1 MRLPIS
7 YDDVKRLLLGRK
19 LITEEDWAS
28 AEKNASRR
36 RRGIEEVLIERGFF
50 TESYLYE
57 MIAAELKIP
66 YVNLRMIKIEDAIMR
81 MLPEEIAQETR
92 SIAFG
97 QEKAH
102 GLIKVA
108 CMNPLDQE
116 ILAKVQQTLGQQIE
130 VYLTGE
136 KSFRYA
142 ARLYNTNVKEEL
154 LQVINEHLHV
164 PTDRDEAAEFELPVV
179 KIFDIMLEYAFLEQ
193 ASDIHVEP
201 LSDAVLVRFRIDGD
215 LQDKI
220 ELPLAIR
227 EGLIARIKILAN
239 LKIDEH
245 RVPQDGRLS
254 FKIDEDE
261 ESARVS
267 IIPTLYG
274 EKAVLRLLSEET
286 ENLSLQDIGLTKANL
301 DIVIHNVGKPYG
313 MVLVV
318 GPTGSGK
325 TTTLYAILNFLNTED
340 VNISTIEDPVEYG
353 IRRVNQ
359 TQVNTTAGYTFAS
372 GLRSLLRQDP
382 DIIMI
387 GEIRDGET
395 AQIAVRAALTGHLM
409 LSTLHTNNAAAAPAR
424 LLDMGVEPFLV
435 SSTLNVVI
443 AQRLVRRVCIE
454 CIVTYKLSAAEIK
467 SLSGEYDLRAIVV
480 RMQKLGALDKTIT
493 GFSQLHFYRG
503 KGCARCHHTG
513 YVGRLGVMEV
523 LGNTHAIQQATIK
536 HMSSEDL
543 EVIALQEGMVPIFDD
558 AMQKALLGQTT
569 LEEVLRISRE

>member
-7 YDDVKRLLLGRK
+7 YDEVKKLLLSRK
-19 LITEEDWAS
+19 LITEGDWAS

-36 RRGIEEVLIERGFF
+36 RRGIEEVLMERGFF
-50 TESYLYE
+50 AESYLYE
-57 MIAAELKIP
+57 LIAAELKIP
-66 YVNLRMIKIEDAIMR
+66 YINLRTIKIDDAIMR

-92 SIAFG
+92 CIAFG
-97 QEKAH
+97 QEKTK
-102 GLIKVA
+102 GTIKVA
-108 CMNPLDQE
+108 CMNPLDQDTV
-116 ILAKVQQTLGQQIE
+116 AKVQQTLGQPALLH
-130 VYLTGE
+130 LTGE

-142 ARLYNTNVKEEL
+142 VRLYNTNVKEEL
-154 LQVINEHLHV
+154 LQVINQHLH
-164 PTDRDEAAEFELPVV
+164 PSEKDSDEEFELPVV

-193 ASDIHVEP
+193 ASDIHIEP

-227 EGLIARIKILAN
+227 EALIARIKILAN

-245 RVPQDGRLS
+245 RIPQDGRLS

-267 IIPTLYG
+267 VIPTLYG

-301 DIVIHNVGKPYG
+301 DIAIRNVRKPYG
-313 MVLVV
+313 MILVV

-353 IRRVNQ
+353 VRRINQ
-359 TQVNTTAGYTFAS
+359 TQVNTVAGYTFAS

-409 LSTLHTNNAAAAPAR
+409 LSTLHTNNAAAAAAR

-443 AQRLVRRVCIE
+443 AQRLVRRICIE
-454 CIVTYKLSAAEIK
+454 CIVTYKLSATEIK
-467 SLSGEYDLRAIVV
+467 SLSDEYDLRAIVA
-480 RMQKLGALDKTIT
+480 RMQKLGALDKTVT
-493 GFSQLHFYRG
+493 GFSRLHFYRG

-523 LGNTHAIQQATIK
+523 LANTHAIQQATIK
-536 HMSSEDL
+536 RMSSEDL

>member
-7 YDDVKRLLLGRK
+7 YEEVKKLLLSRK
-19 LITEEDWAS
+19 LIVEGDWAS

-36 RRGIEEVLIERGFF
+36 RRGIEEVLMERGFF
-50 TESYLYE
+50 TDSYLYE

-66 YVNLRMIKIEDAIMR
+66 FINLRTIKIDDAVMR
-81 MLPEEIAQETR
+81 MIPEAIALETR
-92 SIAFG
+92 CIAFG
-97 QEKAH
+97 QEKTN
-102 GLIKVA
+102 GSIKIA

-116 ILAKVQQTLGQQIE
+116 VVAKVQQTLGQQT
-130 VYLTGE
+130 VLHLTGE

-154 LQVINEHLHV
+154 LQVINQHLHG
-164 PTDRDEAAEFELPVV
+164 PDNKSEDEFELPVV

-193 ASDIHVEP
+193 ASDIHIEP

-220 ELPLAIR
+220 ELPLPIR
-227 EGLIARIKILAN
+227 EALIARIKILSN

-245 RVPQDGRLS
+245 RIPQDGRLS

-274 EKAVLRLLSEET
+274 EKAVLRLLSDET

-301 DIVIHNVGKPYG
+301 DIAIHNVRKPYG
-313 MVLVV
+313 MILVV

-353 IRRVNQ
+353 VRRINQ
-359 TQVNTTAGYTFAS
+359 TQVNIVAGYTFAS

-409 LSTLHTNNAAAAPAR
+409 LSTLHTNNAAAAAAR

-467 SLSGEYDLRAIVV
+467 SLSDEYDLRAIVL
-480 RMQKLGALDKTIT
+480 RMQKLGAVDKTVT

-503 KGCARCHHTG
+503 KGCARCHLTG

-523 LGNTHAIQQATIK
+523 LANTHAIQQATIK
-536 HMSSEDL
+536 RMSSEDL